1 MAEAITYP
9 GQIPFKA
16 HPMANYT
23 VDGGLSGTFKSEG
36 NLTFLRVFQAGHD
49 AFAGNPLMGLK
60 VFEQTINEG
69 GLRST

>member
-1 MAEAITYP
+1 
-9 GQIPFKA
+9 
-16 HPMANYT
+16 MANYT